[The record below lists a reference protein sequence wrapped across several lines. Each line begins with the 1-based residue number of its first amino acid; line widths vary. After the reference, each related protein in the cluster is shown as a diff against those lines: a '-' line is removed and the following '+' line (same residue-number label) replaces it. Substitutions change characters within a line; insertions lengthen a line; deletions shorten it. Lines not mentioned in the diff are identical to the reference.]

1 MDSSADIESAVSAF
15 VEEVNLG
22 KFDAALARFTHD
34 ATIVEDIAPY
44 RWRGP
49 DAGAQWLAAM
59 AANAERLA
67 VTEVVMNLG
76 APQRIEVEGTAG
88 YAIFA
93 GTVLLKKVDQT
104 LREAG
109 LLTFALERRSD
120 HWLIAALTWT
130 GERPKDRQRP

>member
-1 MDSSADIESAVSAF
+1 MDSSAEIESAVSAF
-15 VEEVNLG
+15 VEEVNSG

-34 ATIVEDIAPY
+34 VTIVEDIAPY

-49 DAGAQWLAAM
+49 DAGAQWLTAM

-67 VTEVVMNLG
+67 VTEVVMDLG
-76 APQRIEVEGTAG
+76 AAQRIEVEGTAG
-88 YAIFA
+88 YAVFA

-109 LLTFALERRSD
+109 LLTFALKRHSA

-130 GERPKDRQRP
+130 GERPKDR

>member
-1 MDSSADIESAVSAF
+1 MDSLADIASAVSAF
-15 VEEVNLG
+15 VEEVNSG
-22 KFDAALARFTHD
+22 KFEAALARFTHD
-34 ATIVEDIAPY
+34 VTIVEDLAPY

-59 AANAERLA
+59 AANAERLG
-67 VTEVVMNLG
+67 VTEVVMDLG

-109 LLTFALERRSD
+109 LLTFALERHSD
-120 HWLIAALTWT
+120 LWLIAALTWT
-130 GERPKDRQRP
+130 GERPKDR